1 LLLCAA
7 SPEGAKTAKPATK
20 PANRAHAQVR
30 IVLFLAFFDEIK
42 FSTHSEAVLHE
53 MVALNR

>member
-7 SPEGAKTAKPATK
+7 SPPGAKAAKL
-20 PANRAHAQVR
+20 ANRAHAQVR